1 MREIRL
7 ESSTEKEWPSLDP
20 GLTQG
25 RPSVNDSQYHCLPK
39 KLVKRANGSS
49 LWLSNSLAWEQIRN
63 SRYRPGLP
71 EHGVGGKKLQ
81 SKESGQAA
89 PHYPLPLL
97 PGLCMLESPGLTQ
110 RTSTGH
116 QRSAHLKLRAHSLV
130 CAYFLPPFL
139 ILSVCISPRQ
149 IEDPT
154 GSPPWDVPQ
163 DCKQECRI

>member
-1 MREIRL
+1 M
-7 ESSTEKEWPSLDP
+7 
-20 GLTQG
+20 
-25 RPSVNDSQYHCLPK
+25 
-39 KLVKRANGSS
+39 
-49 LWLSNSLAWEQIRN
+49 
-63 SRYRPGLP
+63 
-71 EHGVGGKKLQ
+71 GGKKLQ

-110 RTSTGH
+110 HTSNGH
-116 QRSAHLKLRAHSLV
+116 QRSAHLKLRTHSLI

-163 DCKQECRI
+163 DCKQECRIQTGPVPKAYSPFRALQQSDARRKMYFAPGIQKGNWQASINKHYGKCLHIATLTFINYYI